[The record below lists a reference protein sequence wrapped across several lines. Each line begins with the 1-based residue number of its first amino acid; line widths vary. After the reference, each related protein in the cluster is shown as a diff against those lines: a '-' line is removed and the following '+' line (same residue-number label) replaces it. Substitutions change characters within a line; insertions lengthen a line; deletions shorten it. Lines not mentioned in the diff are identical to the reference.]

1 MMVWTDVSRGI
12 VEVPF
17 DFEKVNTDCEVFKK
31 NACPFV
37 GKPSTICGCGFDGMA
52 KKGCIKVHEKTKK
65 VEE

>member
-31 NACPFV
+31 KCLSV
-37 GKPSTICGCGFDGMA
+37 C
-52 KKGCIKVHEKTKK
+52 
-65 VEE
+65 